1 MNFKLFVACAALGAV
16 SAAAQEDFTIAVPP
30 PGEPGNVM
38 WVGEAGAKAA
48 FRFDAVLDGPGMR
61 FEGEPVKNAPYSAE
75 AITESTQTLADGN
88 RIRRENRSLIYRDS
102 QGRTRREESINAL
115 GPWPTDSQH
124 KTIFINDPV
133 AGTHYVLNPND
144 KTGTQLPV
152 PMLGDHVEMNVARS
166 EAGPNVLVNRTV
178 IKRVQ
183 GGAGN
188 GAGSGIGKGPAP
200 GMMTGA
206 ISDMRLPFSGETKQE
221 DLGTRSIEGVT
232 AAGTKM
238 TTTIPAKDVGAERD
252 IVITFERW
260 HSAELGVDV
269 LTKRSDPRVGET
281 TYRLTNIN
289 RTEPL
294 PSLFEAPA
302 DFEINEMP
310 KGPGPGTVL
319 FNRKIGGPRE

>member
-1 MNFKLFVACAALGAV
+1 MNLKLFIASAALSV
-16 SAAAQEDFTIAVPP
+16 AAAIAQEDFTIAVPA
-30 PGEPGNVM
+30 PGGPGSAV
-38 WVGEAGAKAA
+38 WVGGEAGAKAMYQ
-48 FRFDAVLDGPGMR
+48 FDAVLDGPGMR

-115 GPWPTDSQH
+115 GPWATDKQQ

-144 KTGTQLPV
+144 KTGAQLPV
-152 PMLGDHVEMNVARS
+152 PMLADHIEMKMADG
-166 EAGPNVLVNRTV
+166 EAVTKTVNRTV
-178 IKRVQ
+178 IRTQ
-183 GGAGN
+183 GGVGSGVGN
-188 GAGSGIGKGPAP
+188 GIGKSPGPA
-200 GMMTGA
+200 MMTTA
-206 ISDMRLPFSGETKQE
+206 ISAVRMPFSGETKEE

-238 TTTIPAKDVGAERD
+238 TTTIPAKDMGAERD

-281 TYRLTNIN
+281 NYRLTNIN

-294 PSLFEAPA
+294 PSLFAPPA
-302 DFEINEMP
+302 DFEIKQPQMGEPM
-310 KGPGPGTVL
+310 V
-319 FNRKIGGPRE
+319 FERKIVRTKEE